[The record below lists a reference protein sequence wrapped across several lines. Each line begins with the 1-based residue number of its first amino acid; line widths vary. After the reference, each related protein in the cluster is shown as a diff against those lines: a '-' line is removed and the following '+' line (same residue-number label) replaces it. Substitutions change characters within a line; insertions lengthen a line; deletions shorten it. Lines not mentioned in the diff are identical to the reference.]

1 MQGNAGRD
9 FEDFRRNFQK
19 SKEKETPK
27 KHQDSDQNYAPIMR
41 KSNSMLPS
49 SAHKLAFNLESKSK
63 NEQRKQPQ
71 KSLKPLTSNDKNPS
85 PGERRRNK
93 PSEDNLLNENEDSLL
108 ISQAT
113 QPRKASMRGNDSQPD
128 DPSKNYKKGLIK
140 EMIEMERGF
149 TKKYSEHVDFMMKQV
164 RGDISLQKQIE
175 GGQFGGN
182 FGAVVRK
189 IRSMVSDKRRSI
201 ERLEAQV
208 ALFEEKWSQLKDKK
222 RQHIKALN
230 QKESRAQ
237 PTPDPVSEPQ
247 QQPQA
252 PNNQFKANHQMRGV
266 KLTPRS
272 IKPISKHGDQQN
284 NNGRF
289 LMGGQE
295 LKIREMRTNRDNP
308 ARRNKHKANLS
319 MGGGQYSERKHRE
332 QPGQGR
338 KLLDY
343 EHFRNMRM
351 GVERPPAKDMQA
363 QKLAEFK
370 DRFKRDFAG
379 NGNRNRKRAETKDL
393 MDDDEDEEEDLI

>member
-1 MQGNAGRD
+1 MQGDAGRD

-27 KHQDSDQNYAPIMR
+27 KHNDSDQNNVPSMR

-49 SAHKLAFNLESKSK
+49 SAHKLAFNLNSRDL
-63 NEQRKQPQ
+63 NEQRKNQ
-71 KSLKPLTSNDKNPS
+71 KKPLKPLTSNDPDRS
-85 PGERRRNK
+85 SGEQRHK
-93 PSEDNLLNENEDSLL
+93 KESEDNLQNENEDSLL
-108 ISQAT
+108 ISQVT
-113 QPRKASMRGNDSQPD
+113 QPRKASMRGNDSKPE

-208 ALFEEKWSQLKDKK
+208 ALFEEKWSELKDKK

-230 QKESRAQ
+230 HKEPRQQANTE
-237 PTPDPVSEPQ
+237 PAPDPL
-247 QQPQA
+247 QQPPA
-252 PNNQFKANHQMRGV
+252 SSKHFKANHQMRGV

-289 LMGGQE
+289 LMGGEE
-295 LKIREMRTNRDNP
+295 LKIREMRNNREMP
-308 ARRNKHKANLS
+308 ARRNKHKSNLS
-319 MGGGQYSERKHRE
+319 MGGGQYSERKQRE
-332 QPGQGR
+332 QGNQGR

-343 EHFRNMRM
+343 EQFRNMRM

-363 QKLAEFK
+363 QKLTEFK

-379 NGNRNRKRAETKDL
+379 GGNRVRKRAETKDL
-393 MDDDEDEEEDLI
+393 MDDDEEEDLI